1 MKLSSNFFSKI
12 KLSIQCGMSFCII
25 TAMGGQE
32 VHAQEMIRTPSDNPE
47 FIPHTLKEA
56 LSLAYLTNPQ
66 LREARAQ
73 LRAVDEQ
80 MSVAQAGWRPTISA
94 SGSLTY
100 YKGSNRYSQQ
110 TIIDGKNVKLPYTQ
124 HYNNGGYNTS
134 VSLTQPIYQGGKTV
148 AGIHMARNQIF
159 SQRARLIE
167 TEQEVLY
174 NTMNAY
180 VRLVANIQ
188 LLQVS
193 INNERSLRQQLDATN
208 RRFRL
213 GELSRTEVAQAQ
225 GALASATAEL
235 HQAEGA
241 VQSAQATY
249 LQTVGVP
256 APPDLVPPQPL
267 ALPVRTEQEAV
278 TEAIRN
284 NPNVIAAL
292 FNEAQQKDNISV
304 QMSAIMPKLSA
315 GLTYQRSKDQG
326 QDQSLEDNKYATLN
340 LQIPIYQGGGEYAAI
355 RQARQT
361 AIAARNEVDVQRR
374 LALQQTS
381 SSWQLYEAVKETLQS
396 HKMAVTS
403 NMAALAGVERQALVG
418 TATTLSVL
426 QQQATLLQS
435 QRALIQSVIS
445 LVTSSYDIARA
456 IGHLTAVDL
465 KLNVPLYDEKAYYY
479 AVRNRLW
486 GIGDYKTNLPGR

>member
-1 MKLSSNFFSKI
+1 MK
-12 KLSIQCGMSFCII
+12 
-25 TAMGGQE
+25 MGLGLCVGAGLLCQHG
-32 VHAQEMIRTPSDNPE
+32 HAQTAVTNPNGNPE
-47 FIPHTLKEA
+47 FVPHTLKDA
-56 LSLAYLTNPQ
+56 LALTYLTNPQ

-73 LRAVDEQ
+73 LRSVDEQ
-80 MSVAQAGWRPTISA
+80 MSAAEAGWRPTITA
-94 SGSLTY
+94 NGSLTY
-100 YKGSNRYSQQ
+100 YKGSSRYTQQ
-110 TIIDGKNVKLPYTQ
+110 TEINGQTVRLPNIQ
-124 HYNNGGYNTS
+124 HYNSGGYNTT

-148 AGIHMARNQIF
+148 ASIHMARNQIF
-159 SQRARLIE
+159 AQRARLIE

-174 NTMNAY
+174 GAMNAY
-180 VRLVANIQ
+180 VRLVANLQ

-193 INNERSLRQQLDATN
+193 INNERALRAQLDAAN

-213 GELSRTEVAQAQ
+213 GELSRTDVAQAQ
-225 GALASATAEL
+225 GALATATAER
-235 HQAEGA
+235 HQTEGA
-241 VQSAQATY
+241 VQAAQASY
-249 LQTVGVP
+249 LQVVGVP

-278 TEAIRN
+278 AEAVRN

-292 FNEAQQKDNISV
+292 FNEAQQKDNISL

-315 GLTYQRSKDQG
+315 GVAYQRSKDQG
-326 QDQSLEDNKYATLN
+326 QDQSLQDNKYATLN
-340 LQIPIYQGGGEYAAI
+340 LQIPLYQGGSEYAAV

-374 LALQQTS
+374 SALEQTS
-381 SSWQLYEAVKETLQS
+381 ESWQTYMSIKDTLRSHQIAVS
-396 HKMAVTS
+396 S

-435 QRALIQSVIS
+435 QRALIQSVTS

-456 IGHLTAVDL
+456 MGHLTAVDL
-465 KLNVPLYDEKAYYY
+465 KLNVPLYDEKAYYH
-479 AVRNRLW
+479 AVKNRLW
-486 GIGDYKTNLPGR
+486 GVGDYQVNQPGR

>member
-1 MKLSSNFFSKI
+1 MGNQKVYAQGV
-12 KLSIQCGMSFCII
+12 IQGFRNS
-25 TAMGGQE
+25 
-32 VHAQEMIRTPSDNPE
+32 PE
-47 FIPHTLKEA
+47 FAPHTLEA
-56 LSLAYLTNPQ
+56 ALALAYLTNPQ

-80 MSVAQAGWRPTISA
+80 MSTAQAGWRPTISA
-94 SGSLTY
+94 NGALTY
-100 YKGSNRYSQQ
+100 YKGSSRYTQQ
-110 TIIDGKNVKLPYTQ
+110 TEIDGKNVRLPYTQ
-124 HYNNGGYNTS
+124 RYNNGGYNTT
-134 VSLTQPIYQGGKTV
+134 VSLNQPIYQGGKTV

-159 SQRARLIE
+159 AQRARLIE

-180 VRLVANIQ
+180 VHLVADIQ

-193 INNERSLRQQLDATN
+193 INNERSLREQLNATN

-241 VQSAQATY
+241 VQSAQASY

-256 APPDLVPPQPL
+256 APPQLASPQPL
-267 ALPVRTEQEAV
+267 ALPVHTEQEAV
-278 TEAIRN
+278 IEAVRN

-304 QMSAIMPKLSA
+304 QMSAIMPKISA
-315 GLTYQRSKDQG
+315 GLAYQRSKDQG

-340 LQIPIYQGGGEYAAI
+340 LQIPIYQGGGEYSAI

-396 HKMAVTS
+396 HKMAVSS

-435 QRALIQSVIS
+435 QRALIQSVSS

-456 IGHLTAVDL
+456 TGHLTAVDL
-465 KLNVPLYDEKAYYY
+465 KLNVPLYDEKAYYH

-486 GIGDYKTNLPGR
+486 GIGDYKTNIPGR